1 MKPIAQRTLATISA
15 STIAAGAL
23 LTGGAVPATA
33 TPGAHGIQWGPCPQR
48 VDNPRAQCATVEVP
62 MDYANPGGE
71 QISVTALRLPATGQ
85 SQGSVFVNPG
95 GPGGDALTTYG
106 SSHSPLQ
113 IPEEISRDFDVIAV
127 QPRGL
132 PDSTPLRCL
141 ESAGPGYLAQSLFAT
156 GAANRQACETMR
168 PGYAQQITTANTAR
182 DFDAVRAGLGAER
195 INLLGLSYGTLLAS
209 VYATLFPQH
218 TDKVVLDSG
227 YSPSL
232 MWNELMATQKGG
244 YERALHDFFAWVAAN
259 DSTHHLGTTP
269 LAAYQSWS
277 RKVTAESGTNPT
289 VVPPAAQLGDVP
301 AGFEWAGQSAAD
313 LMTATGQQR
322 VQLEGLASQVTN
334 PGANQSHSPTLMMTR
349 QLVPMPKLW
358 DVLARHIE
366 GTLDEQELKDISGVP
381 DSNTELE
388 QLAKDQLVSVTMQNI
403 MICNEATTPAHP
415 ERYPE
420 YLWFNYVTGDIFAAP
435 PATFDSGAFCQG
447 AAPITQV
454 PSLDGSQLATRPLQ
468 LQSLGDPQTVFGKFG
483 QMAEQMNSHVVQVD
497 GSGHGQVGMGNPVA
511 DQLVAEYLHTGSVE
525 ATEIPGIDPS
535 AAR

>member
-1 MKPIAQRTLATISA
+1 M
-15 STIAAGAL
+15 
-23 LTGGAVPATA
+23 
-33 TPGAHGIQWGPCPQR
+33 
-48 VDNPRAQCATVEVP
+48 
-62 MDYANPGGE
+62 
-71 QISVTALRLPATGQ
+71 
-85 SQGSVFVNPG
+85 
-95 GPGGDALTTYG
+95 
-106 SSHSPLQ
+106 
-113 IPEEISRDFDVIAV
+113 
-127 QPRGL
+127 
-132 PDSTPLRCL
+132 
-141 ESAGPGYLAQSLFAT
+141 
-156 GAANRQACETMR
+156 
-168 PGYAQQITTANTAR
+168 
-182 DFDAVRAGLGAER
+182 
-195 INLLGLSYGTLLAS
+195 
-209 VYATLFPQH
+209 
-218 TDKVVLDSG
+218 VLDSG